1 MTWFAIAVLCI
12 LVLVALLYLVVALYS
27 FWVKTPKWLKITTW
41 VFFILYSAFAILWF
55 AMMKNGSFAS
65 ASMVLVIMNII
76 LWIYMLLNVRMPK
89 RLKILVWVIACIL
102 MLINILWCFA
112 VPAMYGSVSLDMWLS
127 WL

>member
-27 FWVKTPKWLKITTW
+27 FSVKTPKWLKITTW